1 MVSIYR
7 VKNIILLY
15 TRTSIRTRE
24 RGRCGIA
31 AAAETAVTACAFFF
45 IIYFWASGRARTRVL
60 YLYYYIIVNSRGGR
74 AASAVLRGTFNSRP
88 AAN

>member
-7 VKNIILLY
+7 VKNIIKLEQVY
-15 TRTSIRTRE
+15 VHESAD
-24 RGRCGIA
+24 A
-31 AAAETAVTACAFFF
+31 AGSQPPRKPPLRRARFLF
-45 IIYFWASGRARTRVL
+45 YFWASGRARTRVL